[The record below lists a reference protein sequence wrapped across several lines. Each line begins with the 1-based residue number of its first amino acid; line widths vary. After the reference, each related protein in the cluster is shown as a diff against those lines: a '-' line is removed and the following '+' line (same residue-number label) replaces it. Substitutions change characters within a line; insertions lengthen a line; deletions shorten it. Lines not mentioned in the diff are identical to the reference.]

1 MVSKQAALRVVVPS
15 ELRDWVDNRLISAHI
30 RMVRSIVL
38 GTVMNAAVI
47 TLALIG
53 QMPALLIALFASSM
67 LAACLHRLWLAE
79 GIQRGRRRRRTAKI
93 IHAFML
99 NSLWLGLT
107 MGILMAL
114 WFARLSPGVQ
124 LLLAVCTVSQIAS
137 AAYMVRTLPRS
148 ALVYVAVQA
157 LGLIFGLAQS
167 GTILALATGAVLA
180 MASALLVRMAFTA
193 HDLFITRIL
202 ADRELHSAARTVKL
216 LLNEYEEIGSDWLFE
231 LDAQHQLTNV
241 SQRFAQAADEPAE
254 QLLGRPL
261 TSLFAPGAGRD
272 ELDTA
277 LSDGRP
283 LRSVVMALNG
293 AGATTTEGEPRWW
306 SLSGRPSNSGDGVD
320 YRGVISDVTEHRQT
334 EHRAQQMAHF
344 DALTGLPNRSH
355 FNQVLAGLVN
365 GHEVDEHV
373 ALLVLDV
380 DHFKS
385 INDMHG
391 HPMGDQFLRQFAA
404 QLYAVVGES
413 GLGGCEPIVARLG
426 GDEFAIA
433 VTGDDACDHAVRLAE
448 LLVLALGE
456 PLQFDGIELPCAVSL
471 GIALAPLHTDQQA
484 QLQSYADIAL
494 GAAKIAGRGTWEM
507 FQPEMDA
514 MLHERHTLARDLR
527 QAVAHGE
534 LRLFLQPLVDV
545 ASEVKTGYE
554 ALLRWEHPMRGLV
567 PPDTFIPIAEET
579 GLIVPIGEWVIR
591 TALAE
596 AATWPSKE
604 VIAINLSPV
613 QFSSPNLLP
622 VIVNALGDSGIEA
635 GRVEFEITE
644 GVLLRDSEANINI
657 LRRMQ
662 ALGVK
667 IALDDF
673 GTGYASL
680 NYLLTFP
687 FDKIKIDRSFISSL
701 STREES
707 RAIVAAVI
715 ALANRLGMCTLAE
728 GVDEL
733 EQLEQLKA
741 QGCRMVQ
748 GWLFGKAL
756 PTEEYHPRGI
766 AIKPAAALPVRLP
779 RQRKVRSPQTY
790 SQRARA

>member
-1 MVSKQAALRVVVPS
+1 MVSKQAALRVVVPA

-53 QMPALLIALFASSM
+53 QMPALHVALFASSM
-67 LAACLHRLWLAE
+67 MAACLHRLWLAE
-79 GIQRGRRRRRTAKI
+79 GIERGRRRRRTAKI
-93 IHAFML
+93 IYAFMM

-107 MGILMAL
+107 MGMLMAL
-114 WFARLSPGVQ
+114 WLPKLSPGVQ

-137 AAYMVRTLPRS
+137 AAYMVRTLPQS
-148 ALVYVAVQA
+148 ALVYVTVQA
-157 LGLIFGLAQS
+157 LGLALGVAQS
-167 GTILALATGAVLA
+167 GTVLALATGAVLA
-180 MASALLVRMAFTA
+180 VASVLLVRMAYTSR
-193 HDLFITRIL
+193 DLFVTRIL
-202 ADRELHSAARTVKL
+202 SDRELHSAARTVKL
-216 LLNEYEEIGSDWLFE
+216 LLNEYEASGSDWLFE
-231 LDAQHQLTNV
+231 LNAQHQLTNV
-241 SQRFAQAADEPAE
+241 SPRFAQAAGEPAE
-254 QLLGRPL
+254 QLQGRLL

-272 ELDTA
+272 ELDAA
-277 LSDGRP
+277 LSGSRP
-283 LRSVVMALNG
+283 LRSLVVALDETG
-293 AGATTTEGEPRWW
+293 EDEPRWW

-320 YRGVISDVTEHRQT
+320 YRGVISDVTTQRQT

-355 FNQVLAGLVN
+355 FNQVLAGLVKS
-365 GHEVDEHV
+365 HEADEQV
-373 ALLVLDV
+373 ALLLLDI

-385 INDMHG
+385 INDVHG

-404 QLYAVVGES
+404 QLSAVIGGS
-413 GLGGCEPIVARLG
+413 GLGGSEPIVARLG

-433 VTGDDACDHAVRLAE
+433 VTGDDACDHAVRLGA
-448 LLVLALGE
+448 LLVLALAE
-456 PLQFDGIELPCAVSL
+456 PLEVDGIELPCAISL
-471 GIALAPLHTDQQA
+471 GIALAPFHTDQQA
-484 QLQSYADIAL
+484 QLQSYANIAL
-494 GAAKIAGRGTWEM
+494 GAAKTAGRGTWEM
-507 FQPEMDA
+507 FQPDMDA
-514 MLHERHTLARDLR
+514 KLHERHALARD
-527 QAVAHGE
+527 

-554 ALLRWEHPMRGLV
+554 ALLRWQHPIRGLL

-591 TALAE
+591 TAFAE
-596 AATWPSKE
+596 AATWPGKE

-613 QFSSPNLLP
+613 QFSSPNLLA
-622 VIVNALGDSGIEA
+622 VIVNALGDSGIEP

-644 GVLLRDSEANINI
+644 GVLLRDSEANINT
-657 LRRMQ
+657 LCRMQ
-662 ALGVK
+662 TLGVK

-756 PTEEYHPRGI
+756 PTEEYHPRSI
-766 AIKPAAALPVRLP
+766 ALTPAAALPVRLP
-779 RQRKVRSPQTY
+779 RRRKARSSQTY
-790 SQRARA
+790 SQRVRG

>member
-1 MVSKQAALRVVVPS
+1 MVSKQAALRVVVPA

-53 QMPALLIALFASSM
+53 QMPALLIALFAASM

-79 GIQRGRRRRRTAKI
+79 GIERGRRRRRTAKI
-93 IHAFML
+93 ILAFML

-107 MGILMAL
+107 MGILLAL
-114 WFARLSPGVQ
+114 WFAKLSPGVQ

-137 AAYMVRTLPRS
+137 AAYMVRTLPHS
-148 ALVYVAVQA
+148 ALVYVTVHA
-157 LGLIFGLAQS
+157 LGLIIGLAQS
-167 GTILALATGAVLA
+167 GTLLAFATSAVLA
-180 MASALLVRMAFTA
+180 AASALLVRMAFAA
-193 HDLFITRIL
+193 HDLFVTRIL

-216 LLNEYEEIGSDWLFE
+216 LLHEYEESGSDWLFE

-254 QLLGRPL
+254 QLRGRPL
-261 TSLFAPGAGRD
+261 ISLFAPSAGRD
-272 ELDTA
+272 ELDMA
-277 LSDGRP
+277 LSGGRP
-283 LRSVVMALNG
+283 LRSVVVAL
-293 AGATTTEGEPRWW
+293 AGVGEGELRWW
-306 SLSGRPSNSGDGVD
+306 SLSGRPSNSGDGID
-320 YRGVISDVTEHRQT
+320 YRGVIADVTEQRQT

-365 GHEVDEHV
+365 GHASDEHV
-373 ALLVLDV
+373 ALLLLDI

-385 INDMHG
+385 INDIHG
-391 HPMGDQFLRQFAA
+391 HPMGDQFLRQFAS
-404 QLYAVVGES
+404 QLCAVVEAS
-413 GLGGCEPIVARLG
+413 GLGGNEPIVARLG

-456 PLQFDGIELPCAVSL
+456 PLQVDDIELPCAISL
-471 GIALAPLHTDQQA
+471 GIALTPMHTDQQA

-494 GAAKIAGRGTWEM
+494 GAAKTAGRGTWEM
-507 FQPEMDA
+507 FQPDMDA
-514 MLHERHTLARDLR
+514 KLHERHALARDLG
-527 QAVAHGE
+527 QALARGE
-534 LRLFLQPLVDV
+534 LRIFLQPLVDV

-554 ALLRWEHPMRGLV
+554 VLLRWQHPIRGLV
-567 PPDTFIPIAEET
+567 PPDIFIPIAEET
-579 GLIVPIGEWVIR
+579 GLIGPIGEWVIR
-591 TALAE
+591 TAFAE
-596 AATWPSKE
+596 AATWPGKE

-657 LRRMQ
+657 LCRMQ

-701 STREES
+701 CTREES

-733 EQLEQLKA
+733 EQLEQLKV

-756 PTEEYHPRGI
+756 PIEEYHPRST
-766 AIKPAAALPVRLP
+766 AIIPALAPPVRLP
-779 RQRKVRSPQTY
+779 RQRKVRSSQTY

>member
-1 MVSKQAALRVVVPS
+1 MVSKQAALRVVVPA

-53 QMPALLIALFASSM
+53 QMPAPLIAFFASSM
-67 LAACLHRLWLAE
+67 LAACVHRLWLAE
-79 GIQRGRRRRRTAKI
+79 GIERGRRRRRTAKI
-93 IHAFML
+93 ILAFML

-107 MGILMAL
+107 MGIMLAL

-157 LGLIFGLAQS
+157 LGLILGLAQL
-167 GTILALATGAVLA
+167 GTLLALATGAVLA
-180 MASALLVRMAFTA
+180 VASATLVRMAFAA
-193 HDLFITRIL
+193 HDLFVTRIL

-254 QLLGRPL
+254 QLRGRPL

-272 ELDTA
+272 ELDMA
-277 LSDGRP
+277 LSGARP
-283 LRSVVMALNG
+283 LRSAVVELIGANG
-293 AGATTTEGEPRWW
+293 GPLRWW
-306 SLSGRPSNSGDGVD
+306 SLSGRPSNAGDGVD
-320 YRGVISDVTEHRQT
+320 YRGVISDVTEQRQT

-365 GHEVDEHV
+365 SHETDEHV

-385 INDMHG
+385 VNDMHG
-391 HPMGDQFLRQFAA
+391 HPMGDQFLRLFAA
-404 QLYAVVGES
+404 QLCAVVSGS
-413 GLGGCEPIVARLG
+413 GLGGSEPIVARLG

-433 VTGDDACDHAVRLAE
+433 VTGVDACDHAVRLAE
-448 LLVLALGE
+448 LLVLALGA
-456 PLQFDGIELPCAVSL
+456 PLQIDGIELPCAISL
-471 GIALAPLHTDQQA
+471 GIALAPLHTDQPA
-484 QLQSYADIAL
+484 PLQSYADIAL

-514 MLHERHTLARDLR
+514 KLHERHTLARDLR
-527 QAVAHGE
+527 QAVARGE
-534 LRLFLQPLVDV
+534 LRMFLQPLVDV

-554 ALLRWEHPMRGLV
+554 ALLRWEHPIRGLV
-567 PPDTFIPIAEET
+567 PPDVFIPIAEET

-591 TALAE
+591 TAFAE
-596 AATWPSKE
+596 AATWPGKE

-622 VIVNALGDSGIEA
+622 VIVNALGDSGIEP

-644 GVLLRDSEANINI
+644 GVLLRDSETNINI
-657 LRRMQ
+657 LCRMQ

-728 GVDEL
+728 GVDDQ

-756 PTEEYHPRGI
+756 PTEEYHPRSI
-766 AIKPAAALPVRLP
+766 AITPAAARPVRLP

>member
-1 MVSKQAALRVVVPS
+1 MVSKQAALRVVVPA

-53 QMPALLIALFASSM
+53 QMPALHVALFASSM
-67 LAACLHRLWLAE
+67 MAACLHRLWLAE
-79 GIQRGRRRRRTAKI
+79 GIERGRRRRRTAKI
-93 IHAFML
+93 IYAFMM

-107 MGILMAL
+107 MGMLMAL
-114 WFARLSPGVQ
+114 WLPKLSPGVQ

-137 AAYMVRTLPRS
+137 AAYMVRTLPQS
-148 ALVYVAVQA
+148 ALVYVTVQA
-157 LGLIFGLAQS
+157 LGLALGVAQS
-167 GTILALATGAVLA
+167 GTVLALATGAVLA
-180 MASALLVRMAFTA
+180 VASVLLVRMAYTSR
-193 HDLFITRIL
+193 DLFVTRIL
-202 ADRELHSAARTVKL
+202 SDRELHSAARTVKL
-216 LLNEYEEIGSDWLFE
+216 LLNEYEASGSDWLFE
-231 LDAQHQLTNV
+231 LNAQHQLTNV
-241 SQRFAQAADEPAE
+241 SPRFAQAAGEPAE
-254 QLLGRPL
+254 QLQGRLL

-272 ELDTA
+272 ELDAA
-277 LSDGRP
+277 LSGSRP
-283 LRSVVMALNG
+283 LRSLVVALDETG
-293 AGATTTEGEPRWW
+293 EDEPRSW

-320 YRGVISDVTEHRQT
+320 YRGVISDVTTQRQT

-355 FNQVLAGLVN
+355 FNQVLAGLVKS
-365 GHEVDEHV
+365 HEADEQV
-373 ALLVLDV
+373 ALLLLDI

-385 INDMHG
+385 INDVHG

-404 QLYAVVGES
+404 QLSAVIGGS
-413 GLGGCEPIVARLG
+413 GLGGSEPIVARLG

-433 VTGDDACDHAVRLAE
+433 VTGDDACDHAVRLGA
-448 LLVLALGE
+448 LLVLALAE
-456 PLQFDGIELPCAVSL
+456 PLEVDGIELPCAISL
-471 GIALAPLHTDQQA
+471 GIALAPFHTDQQA
-484 QLQSYADIAL
+484 QLQSYANIAL
-494 GAAKIAGRGTWEM
+494 GAAKTAGRGTWEM
-507 FQPEMDA
+507 FQPDMDA
-514 MLHERHTLARDLR
+514 KLHERHALARDLR

-554 ALLRWEHPMRGLV
+554 ALLRWQHPIRGLL

-591 TALAE
+591 TAFAE
-596 AATWPSKE
+596 AATWPGKE

-613 QFSSPNLLP
+613 QFSSPNLLA
-622 VIVNALGDSGIEA
+622 VIVNALGDSGIEP

-644 GVLLRDSEANINI
+644 GVLLRDSEANINT
-657 LRRMQ
+657 LCRMQ
-662 ALGVK
+662 TLGVK

-756 PTEEYHPRGI
+756 PTEEYHPRSI
-766 AIKPAAALPVRLP
+766 ALTPAAALPVRLP
-779 RQRKVRSPQTY
+779 RRRKARSSQTY
-790 SQRARA
+790 SQRVRG